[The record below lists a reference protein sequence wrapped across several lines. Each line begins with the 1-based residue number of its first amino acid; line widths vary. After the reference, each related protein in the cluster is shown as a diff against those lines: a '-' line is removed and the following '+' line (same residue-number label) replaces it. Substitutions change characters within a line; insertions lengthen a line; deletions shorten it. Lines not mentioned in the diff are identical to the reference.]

1 MEAPS
6 ASRQQPASPVD
17 EALAQEVEREL
28 AILGRGAAEI
38 ISREDLRA
46 KLLRSKQE
54 GKPLRIKLGLDPTAP
69 HIHLGF
75 AVVLRKLR
83 EFQDLGHQVV
93 MLIGDFTARV
103 GDPSGVSETRK
114 VLTSEEIDANAAT
127 YREQFTK
134 ILDAERTTIAFNS
147 TWLGPLNFADI
158 LGLASKYTVARIL
171 ERDDFEKRY
180 RDGRPIHMH
189 ELLYPLMQGYDSVA
203 LESDVELGGTDQK
216 FNILVGR
223 DLQREYG
230 QEPQVVFLMPILVG
244 LDGKDKMS
252 KSKGNYVGITMAPE
266 EMFGKLMSM
275 PDECMRDYYV
285 LCTYVPLPEIDQMFL
300 ELADLR
306 RHPMDLKKRLAREI
320 VALYHDAEA
329 GKRAQDE
336 FERVHAKGEAPA
348 DMPELAL
355 IASDLEDGAMG
366 VPALV
371 TRAGFAPSNREA
383 RRLVEQGGVS
393 LDGERLAD
401 PRARVNLVDGAV
413 LRVGNR
419 NFARIRLV

>member
-1 MEAPS
+1 M
-6 ASRQQPASPVD
+6 
-17 EALAQEVEREL
+17 
-28 AILGRGAAEI
+28 
-38 ISREDLRA
+38 
-46 KLLRSKQE
+46 
-54 GKPLRIKLGLDPTAP
+54 
-69 HIHLGF
+69 
-75 AVVLRKLR
+75 LRKLR
-83 EFQDLGHQVV
+83 EFQDLGHEVV

-114 VLTSEEIDANAAT
+114 VLTPEQIEANAAT

-134 ILDAERTTIAFNS
+134 ILDPERTTIAFNS
-147 TWLGPLNFADI
+147 AWLGPLTFADI

-203 LESDVELGGTDQK
+203 LKSDVELGGTDQK

-252 KSKGNYVGITMAPE
+252 KSKGNYVGITMPPD

-285 LCTYVPLPEIDQMFL
+285 LCTYVPMAEIEEMFRD
-300 ELADLR
+300 LAEQR
-306 RHPMDLKKRLAREI
+306 RHPMELKKRLGREI
-320 VALYHDAEA
+320 VTLYHGAEA
-329 GKRAQDE
+329 GQKAEAE
-336 FERVHAKGEAPA
+336 FERVHSKGEVPTE
-348 DMPELAL
+348 MPELAL
-355 IASDLEDGAMG
+355 AAADLEEGAMSIT
-366 VPALV
+366 ALV
-371 TRAGFAPSNREA
+371 SRAGFAPSNREA

-393 LDGERLAD
+393 VDGQKVAD
-401 PRARVNLVDGAV
+401 PRARVRLAEGAV
-413 LRVGNR
+413 LKVGSR
-419 NFARIRLV
+419 NFARIRLA